1 MRLQRFCVR
10 NGYYWNI
17 IRILKFGRF
26 SAQALLVPQT
36 PYFLA
41 AHTSAHTATAG
52 GPAPSLAH
60 SLTHSHTHTLTH
72 HTIVITLPLHWPP
85 LISSFLTQHFRFM
98 IRLGAS
104 ASASGRLQ
112 SFPCTTRPSS
122 VIQYF
127 AYPTSTSIRYLS
139 SKLKRH
145 PNIRSRVNDS
155 ACQELNKNRKI
166 GWKKKKVAVVFGYVG
181 KGYSGLQM
189 IDPAV
194 RTIEREV
201 EEALFQLGCILP
213 TNKQNLDKIGW
224 SRSSRTD
231 KGNAF

>member
-1 MRLQRFCVR
+1 
-10 NGYYWNI
+10 
-17 IRILKFGRF
+17 
-26 SAQALLVPQT
+26 
-36 PYFLA
+36 
-41 AHTSAHTATAG
+41 
-52 GPAPSLAH
+52 
-60 SLTHSHTHTLTH
+60 
-72 HTIVITLPLHWPP
+72 
-85 LISSFLTQHFRFM
+85 M
-98 IRLGAS
+98 IRLGASAS